1 MTDTPVDLHLGD
13 CLQVMKTLPS
23 ESVHAVVTDPP
34 YGIDFMAKGW
44 DHQTP
49 GPEVW
54 VEALRLLK
62 PGGWLVAFA
71 GTRTQHRMASA
82 IEDAGFEIRDMLAW
96 IYGSGFPKSLDV
108 SKAIDAKLGHERE
121 VIGHWKPTGTARP
134 SINGSHHS
142 CAMTTADCGYTPDT
156 EALIPITRPA
166 SQEAQQ
172 WEGWGTAL
180 KPCLEP
186 ITLARKPLTGTVAD
200 NVLTHGAGGLNID
213 GCRVPDDDGGTRWPP
228 NLLHDGS
235 KDVVDVMPVDQGGSV
250 ARFFYCPKA
259 SRSDRDEGLTGRH
272 TAQRDDTRKPGL
284 PGSDNPYNRG
294 AAMRHNF
301 HPTVKPTEL
310 MRWLVRLVTPEG
322 GTVLDPFMGSGSTG
336 KAAKLEGHPFIGIE
350 LSAEYLEIARARIWA
365 RYTPPAP
372 DDAQHQGDQ
381 LSLLF

>member
-54 VEALRLLK
+54 AEALRLLK

-108 SKAIDAKLGHERE
+108 AKAIDAQGQ
-121 VIGHWKPTGTARP
+121 
-134 SINGSHHS
+134 
-142 CAMTTADCGYTPDT
+142 DPD
-156 EALIPITRPA
+156 PW
-166 SQEAQQ
+166 Q
-172 WEGWGTAL
+172 GWGTAL

-213 GCRVPDDDGGTRWPP
+213 GCRVPHDKGVDLGAIQRQQAGATGRAMGLGFVESLIGKEIPMYKAGGRWPP

-350 LSAEYLEIARARIWA
+350 MSADYLEIARARIWA